1 MDLHAKTKIHN
12 ITIWLM
18 IGIILFLSGYVL
30 YLNKKTTTDI
40 ENIETLVTQKED
52 KYIQFYY
59 EREFKKLRNENQALY
74 DSLKTQQDYI
84 TSLEQFSYRVKYST
98 DTVFIES
105 KLDEIVQELP
115 DETFDYQMDSDTLSY
130 NLLINSKVEPNW
142 YKLDVEVKDEFTIVN
157 KAFADGSMNTVIESK
172 NKGEISDITAWQ
184 ISNRRKW
191 YQRFSLGPSV
201 TVGYD
206 PINKNFGAMIGI
218 SLTYDLLGK

>member
-40 ENIETLVTQKED
+40 ENIETLVTKKED
-52 KYIQFYY
+52 KYTQFYY
-59 EREFKKLRNENQALY
+59 EREFKKLKNENQALY

-84 TSLEQFSYRVKYST
+84 TSLERFSYRVKYST

-184 ISNRRKW
+184 VSNRRKW
-191 YQRFSLGPSV
+191 HQRFSLGPSV

-206 PINKNFGAMIGI
+206 PINKNFGAMVGI